1 MPRHSLQGKTW
12 RAGAQVKTMI
22 KLGVNVDHVATLRQT
37 RLARYPDPVEAS
49 LAAERAGASAIT
61 VHLREDRRHI
71 QDTDLFGIHQAIK
84 IHLNQEMAPIPE
96 MLEIA
101 MELRPDEVCLV
112 PERREELTTEGGLD
126 AAGLKDRLEPILERL
141 SLAKIGISLFVDP
154 EPRQIEAASMLGAD
168 FIEIHTG
175 SYANLADA
183 DLAKACENNEAKGD
197 KRRLRREMSRI
208 KLSQTRRPRTEI
220 PSEFSEETRAELQK
234 IRAAVKLARSLKL
247 KPNAGHGLNYENVA
261 PVAAIPGIAWL
272 HIGHAIVARSLITG
286 MERAVREML
295 RLINGKTAG

>member
-1 MPRHSLQGKTW
+1 
-12 RAGAQVKTMI
+12 MI
-22 KLGVNVDHVATLRQT
+22 KLGVNVDHVATLRQA
-37 RLARYPDPVEAS
+37 RLSRYPDPVEAS
-49 LAAERAGASAIT
+49 LAAERAGANAIT

-183 DLAKACENNEAKGD
+183 DLAKAHENNEAKGD
-197 KRRLRREMSRI
+197 KRRLRRNMSCI
-208 KLSQTRRPRTEI
+208 KLGQTRWPRAEI
-220 PSEFSEETRAELQK
+220 PPEFSEETRAELQK
-234 IRAAVKLARSLKL
+234 IRAAVRLARSLKL

-295 RLINGKTAG
+295 RLINGKTAS

>member
-1 MPRHSLQGKTW
+1 
-12 RAGAQVKTMI
+12 MI
-22 KLGVNVDHVATLRQT
+22 KLGVNVDHVATLRQA
-37 RLARYPDPVEAS
+37 RLSRYPDPVEAS
-49 LAAERAGASAIT
+49 LAAERAGANAIT

-141 SLAKIGISLFVDP
+141 RLMKIGISLFVDP

-183 DLAKACENNEAKGD
+183 DLAKAHENNEAKGD
-197 KRRLRREMSRI
+197 KRRLRRNMSCI
-208 KLSQTRRPRTEI
+208 KLGQTRWPRAEI
-220 PSEFSEETRAELQK
+220 PPEFSEETRAELQK
-234 IRAAVKLARSLKL
+234 IRAAVRLARSLKL

-295 RLINGKTAG
+295 RLINGKTAS

>member
-1 MPRHSLQGKTW
+1 
-12 RAGAQVKTMI
+12 MI
-22 KLGVNVDHVATLRQT
+22 KLGVNVDHVATVRQA

-71 QDTDLFGIHQAIK
+71 QDTDLFGIHRAIK
-84 IHLNQEMAPIPE
+84 IRLNQEMAPIPE

-126 AAGLKDRLEPILERL
+126 AAGLRDRLQPIIERL

-154 EPRQIEAASMLGAD
+154 EPRQIEAAAMLGAD
-168 FIEIHTG
+168 FVEIHTG
-175 SYANLADA
+175 AYANLADR
-183 DLAKACENNEAKGD
+183 DLASSHEGRLPDDHKYAVNRAVPNSNTRKG
-197 KRRLRREMSRI
+197 RNIQSEG
-208 KLSQTRRPRTEI
+208 
-220 PSEFSEETRAELQK
+220 PSGLSEETRAELHK

-247 KPNAGHGLNYENVA
+247 KPNAGHGLNYGNVA

-272 HIGHAIVARSLITG
+272 HIGHAIVARALIAG

-295 RLINGKTAG
+295 KLIGSGSR

>member
-1 MPRHSLQGKTW
+1 
-12 RAGAQVKTMI
+12 MI
-22 KLGVNVDHVATLRQT
+22 KLGVNVDHVATLRQA

-49 LAAERAGASAIT
+49 LAAERAGAGAIT

-71 QDTDLFGIHQAIK
+71 QDSDLFRIHRAIK

-126 AAGLKDRLEPILERL
+126 VAGLKDRLEPILERL

-154 EPRQIEAASMLGAD
+154 ESRQIEAAAMLGAD

-175 SYANLADA
+175 RYTNLADA
-183 DLAKACENNEAKGD
+183 ELAKARENNKVNGN
-197 KRRLRREMSRI
+197 KRRFRGDRSRI
-208 KLSQTRRPRTEI
+208 KLGQARRPHAEI
-220 PSEFSEETRAELQK
+220 PPEFSEETRAELQK

-247 KPNAGHGLNYENVA
+247 KPNAGHGLNYENVT

-272 HIGHAIVARSLITG
+272 HIGHAIVARSLIAG

>member
-1 MPRHSLQGKTW
+1 
-12 RAGAQVKTMI
+12 MI
-22 KLGVNVDHVATLRQT
+22 KLGVNVDHVATVRQA

-71 QDTDLFGIHQAIK
+71 QDTDLLCIHRAIK

-101 MELRPDEVCLV
+101 MELRPEEVCLV

-126 AAGLKDRLEPILERL
+126 VAGLIDRLEPILERL
-141 SLAKIGISLFVDP
+141 SLAKIGVSLFIDP

-168 FIEIHTG
+168 FVEIHTG
-175 SYANLADA
+175 TYANLADS
-183 DLAKACENNEAKGD
+183 DLAKAREQHEANG
-197 KRRLRREMSRI
+197 KRKVLSRGLRTTKSGKARSSRAG
-208 KLSQTRRPRTEI
+208 I
-220 PSEFSEETRAELQK
+220 PPEFSDETRAELQK
-234 IRAAVKLARSLKL
+234 IRTAVKLARSLKL

-261 PVAAIPGIAWL
+261 PIAAIPGIAWL

-286 MERAVREML
+286 MERAVREMVQ
-295 RLINGKTAG
+295 LINGHTPR

>member
-1 MPRHSLQGKTW
+1 
-12 RAGAQVKTMI
+12 MI
-22 KLGVNVDHVATLRQT
+22 KLGVNVDHVATLRQA

-84 IHLNQEMAPIPE
+84 IHLNQEMAPVPQ

-101 MELRPDEVCLV
+101 MELRPQEVCLV

-126 AAGLKDRLEPILERL
+126 AAGLKDRLQPILERL

-154 EPRQIEAASMLGAD
+154 EPRQIEAAAMLGAD
-168 FIEIHTG
+168 FVEIHTG
-175 SYANLADA
+175 TYANLAEA
-183 DLAKACENNEAKGD
+183 DFAKGREHGET
-197 KRRLRREMSRI
+197 KESKPHFRSYKSRLKSTP
-208 KLSQTRRPRTEI
+208 TRGPHAGI
-220 PSEFSEETRAELQK
+220 PPEFSAETRAELQK

-261 PVAAIPGIAWL
+261 PVAAIPGLAWL
-272 HIGHAIVARSLITG
+272 HIGHAIVARSLIVG

-295 RLINGKTAG
+295 ALINGKRAG